1 MAEGISLPLTM
12 KCPIGGE
19 EWVAHQFRSF
29 ITGVAPK
36 QTARTIHFTCP
47 AGHWFSLGEAVRA
60 GMFTR
65 KQKEQIVAQAREL
78 HEKYKADPI
87 KTIRENPDAE
97 ASLKAFTKAMKKNP
111 EAKVFKDLRGA
122 YPRLFEGGQDG
133 KDTAGTA

>member
-1 MAEGISLPLTM
+1 MSDELSLPMTM

-19 EWVAHQFRSF
+19 EWVASMFQCF

-36 QTARTIHFTCP
+36 QTARTIHLTCP

-60 GMFTR
+60 GTFTR
-65 KQKEQIVAQAREL
+65 KQKEQIVAQGRDL

-87 KTIRENPDAE
+87 RTIRENPDAE

-111 EAKVFKDLRGA
+111 ESKVFKDLRA
-122 YPRLFEGGQDG
+122 AFPRLFEGGQDG
-133 KDTAGTA
+133 NTKRTT

>member
-1 MAEGISLPLTM
+1 VAEGISLPMTM

-19 EWVAHQFRSF
+19 EWVASMFRSF

-36 QTARTIHFTCP
+36 QTARTIHFACP

-78 HEKYKADPI
+78 HTEYKTDPLKMI
-87 KTIRENPDAE
+87 KERGITEDDFKAFQKAGRNNPDHPV
-97 ASLKAFTKAMKKNP
+97 FRGIPP
-111 EAKVFKDLRGA
+111 EL
-122 YPRLFEGGQDG
+122 LE
-133 KDTAGTA
+133 

>member
-1 MAEGISLPLTM
+1 MSDELSLPMTM

-19 EWVAHQFRSF
+19 EWVASMFKCF

-65 KQKEQIVAQAREL
+65 KEKEQIVAQGREL
-78 HEKYKADPI
+78 HEKYKAAPI
-87 KTIRENPDAE
+87 KTIMETPEME
-97 ASLKAFTKAMKKNP
+97 ASFAAFQKARKKNP
-111 EAKVFKDLRGA
+111 AAKVFKDLRTQ
-122 YPRLFEGGQDG
+122 YPRLFEGGQNG